1 MSAKP
6 ILAGVFLIIQA
17 ILYTLI
23 LAVPAAPLAVCCY
36 LSIVVCFVFAL
47 LLRRPGTG
55 LFIAALACTLCA
67 DFFLVVMDPI
77 QRLWGMVFFLAA
89 QLLYAAALHRQK
101 PIRWLMI
108 LRFGMTILAVAITV
122 AVLGEGTDL
131 LALISI
137 CYYANLI
144 ANIIAA
150 FFQWQRSKLL
160 PIGFVLF
167 ALCDTVIGLQVASGG
182 YLPIPASSWLY
193 GLIFSGFNLAWFFY
207 LPSQVLIV
215 LSLMSKKES

>member
-17 ILYTLI
+17 ILYILI

-101 PIRWLMI
+101 TIRWLMI
-108 LRFGMTILAVAITV
+108 LRFGMTILAVAIAV
-122 AVLGEGTDL
+122 AVLGQGTDL

-182 YLPIPASSWLY
+182 YLPIPESSWLY
-193 GLIFSGFNLAWFFY
+193 SLIFSRFNLAWFFY

-215 LSLMSKKES
+215 LSLIPKKES

>member
-1 MSAKP
+1 MPARP
-6 ILAGVFLIIQA
+6 VLTGIFLILQA

-67 DFFLVVMDPI
+67 DYFLVVVTPI
-77 QRLWGMVFFLAA
+77 QRLWGMVFFLGA
-89 QLLYAAALHRQK
+89 QLFYAMALYRQAPIKRLLHLRLGLTFLAAALA
-101 PIRWLMI
+101 ISI
-108 LRFGMTILAVAITV
+108 L
-122 AVLGEGTDL
+122 EQGTDL
-131 LALISI
+131 LAVISV

-144 ANIIAA
+144 VNIVAA
-150 FFQWQRSKLL
+150 FSQWRYCKLL
-160 PIGFVLF
+160 PIGLVLF
-167 ALCDTVIGLQVASGG
+167 LLCDTVIGLQVASGG
-182 YLPIPASSWLY
+182 YLPIPESSWLY
-193 GLIFSGFNLAWFFY
+193 RLIFSSFNLAWFFY

-215 LSLMSKKES
+215 LSLMPRKES

>member
-6 ILAGVFLIIQA
+6 RLSGLFLLIQA
-17 ILYTLI
+17 ILYVLI

-36 LSIVVCFVFAL
+36 LSIVLCFIFAL
-47 LLRRPGTG
+47 LLHRPGSN
-55 LFIAALACTLCA
+55 LFIAGLACTLCA

-89 QLLYAAALHRQK
+89 QLCYATALHRQK
-101 PIRWLMI
+101 PVRWLVFFR
-108 LRFGMTILAVAITV
+108 LGLTALAITIAV
-122 AVLGEGTDL
+122 AVLGKATDL

-144 ANIIAA
+144 TNIIAA
-150 FFQWQRSKLL
+150 FSQWQKSRLL
-160 PIGFVLF
+160 PIGLVLF
-167 ALCDTVIGLQVASGG
+167 LLCDTVIGLQVAAGG
-182 YLPIPASSWLY
+182 YLPIPESSWLY
-193 GLIFSGFNLAWFFY
+193 QLIFSGFNLVWFFY

-215 LSLMSKKES
+215 LSLRYQK

>member
-6 ILAGVFLIIQA
+6 LLSGLFLLIQA
-17 ILYTLI
+17 ILYVLI

-36 LSIVVCFVFAL
+36 LSIVLCFIFAL
-47 LLRRPGTG
+47 LLHRPGSN
-55 LFIAALACTLCA
+55 LFIAGLACTLGA
-67 DFFLVVMDPI
+67 DFFLVVMNPI

-89 QLLYAAALHRQK
+89 QLCYAIALHRQK
-101 PIRWLMI
+101 AVRWLVFFR
-108 LRFGMTILAVAITV
+108 LGLTALAVTIAV
-122 AVLGEGTDL
+122 AVLGKATDL

-150 FFQWQRSKLL
+150 FSQWQKSRLL
-160 PIGFVLF
+160 PIGLVLF
-167 ALCDTVIGLQVASGG
+167 LLCDTVIGLQVAAGG
-182 YLPIPASSWLY
+182 YLPIPESSWLY
-193 GLIFSGFNLAWFFY
+193 QLIFSGFNLAWFFY

-215 LSLMSKKES
+215 LSLRYQK